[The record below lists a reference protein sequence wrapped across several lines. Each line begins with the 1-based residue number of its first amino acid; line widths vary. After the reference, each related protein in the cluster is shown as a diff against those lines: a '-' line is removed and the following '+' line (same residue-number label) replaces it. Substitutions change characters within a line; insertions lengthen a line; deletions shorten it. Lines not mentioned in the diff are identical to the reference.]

1 MWKDCFFEAARI
13 TAMTTIRG
21 HTHISEADRHGGE
34 ADKTPLLGMRAAR
47 VDKVPGEDGDEMRD
61 LVAVVHRRQ
70 LLCCSG
76 IIRMNLPST
85 TS

>member
-1 MWKDCFFEAARI
+1 
-13 TAMTTIRG
+13 MTTIQCG
-21 HTHISEADRHGGE
+21 YTHISEADRDGGE

-47 VDKVPGEDGDEMRD
+47 VDKVPGEHADEMRD

-76 IIRMNLPST
+76 IIKMNLPLT
-85 TS
+85 TSELLLFKRNQNSI